1 METVENTLDVEI
13 EKFLARPLFCH
24 LATASEEGPRVS
36 PLWFLWEDDAIWI
49 IATRAT
55 KTFPDRIE
63 EDPRTAISIVDFD
76 PETGRVQHVGLRG
89 YATVEPF
96 DGDRGERLVTQYLGE
111 EKTEWD
117 EQFREL
123 REEAEKYAFVRF
135 VPESVV
141 ARDQSYS
148 GASLPGES
156 LDWSLARSR
165 RILFP
170 PECPEGSVRLTD
182 SSPSNGATPVRST
195 AGAASQ

>member
-148 GASLPGES
+148 GSFAPG
-156 LDWSLARSR
+156 
-165 RILFP
+165 
-170 PECPEGSVRLTD
+170 
-182 SSPSNGATPVRST
+182 
-195 AGAASQ
+195 